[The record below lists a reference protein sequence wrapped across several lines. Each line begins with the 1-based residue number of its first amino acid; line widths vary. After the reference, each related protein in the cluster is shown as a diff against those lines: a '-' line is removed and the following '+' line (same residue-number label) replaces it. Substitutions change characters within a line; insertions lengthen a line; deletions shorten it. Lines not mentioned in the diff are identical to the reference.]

1 MSEFGEF
8 IKGLLGTGKKPKV
21 EAPPPPIL
29 SPEAQAQQ
37 AAGIAAA
44 QRRLEQIG
52 SELKPKVE
60 QHAVAQAGGAAGVKA
75 AVRGAVKGYKETTY
89 DEVREQARTAAEKGQ
104 VVDERG
110 RPLSPEEL

>member
-1 MSEFGEF
+1 ML
-8 IKGLLGTGKKPKV
+8 KLG
-21 EAPPPPIL
+21 
-29 SPEAQAQQ
+29 
-37 AAGIAAA
+37 
-44 QRRLEQIG
+44 
-52 SELKPKVE
+52 KVE
-60 QHAVAQAGGAAGVKA
+60 QHAVAQAGGAAGVET